1 VAADWLVAC
10 RETEPLD
17 GILRRLGARLSRPT
31 PLEEGFTELLRNY
44 QGLEQDFA
52 GFMTDAACFMND
64 LRREQ
69 TGPDPKRL
77 TGRSAGSFSGER
89 LLQRRLL

>member
-10 RETEPLD
+10 RKTEPLD

-31 PLEEGFTELLRNY
+31 LLDEGFAELLRNY

-52 GFMTDAACFMND
+52 GFMTDAAGFMND
-64 LRREQ
+64 LRLEQ
-69 TGPDPKRL
+69 TRPDPKRL
-77 TGRSAGSFSGER
+77 TARSGAAFSGER
-89 LLQRRLL
+89 LLQ